1 MTDNLEECESG
12 EDFRNEKRGGERMK
26 KKNGKM
32 KWLALALSVVLLSTL
47 GLAGCG
53 GGDPAPADEPEEAAV
68 ERTGEESL
76 GELMDA
82 PLQPRLASEEI
93 EGDFMTVWAEY
104 YADHMREVTDG
115 MYDLT
120 VYPFGTLG
128 DTRDI
133 NELAQLGVVEY
144 VFSDYA
150 WISAFVPEA
159 QVLTLHYLWPPEHMP
174 ETLDWV
180 VRNGDFMDV
189 LEEAFRRNG
198 LVPLGVLYE
207 GWQTISSNNPIE
219 TVDDMQGF
227 KVRVMGSAMLVE
239 NYLAYGADPTPL
251 AYGEIYGGLQTNLI
265 DGQINPIFAIRS
277 MNFYEVQNYLTDIF
291 AEPFTG
297 IPTVNMQYFDSLP
310 PEVQEEMRNYWTDA
324 ILPSA
329 EWIDARHE
337 EDLAYMLEAR
347 PEMEYHQVTGDD
359 LEGFKEASL
368 PVYDKFLE
376 IGGPQAEE
384 ILETLL
390 NDIENAK
397 EALGIED

>member
-1 MTDNLEECESG
+1 
-12 EDFRNEKRGGERMK
+12 MK
-26 KKNGKM
+26 KKYGKT

-53 GGDPAPADEPEEAAV
+53 GGDPAPAEEPEEAAV

-180 VRNGDFMDV
+180 IRNGDFMDV

-347 PEMEYHQVTGDD
+347 PEMEYHQITGDD
-359 LEGFKEASL
+359 LDAFKEASR

>member
-1 MTDNLEECESG
+1 
-12 EDFRNEKRGGERMK
+12 MK
-26 KKNGKM
+26 KSNRNVKLLVLMLSMLLIGMLIFVGCGNGDEE
-32 KWLALALSVVLLSTL
+32 SVVEAEPENGDENGDENGEAEGNLGDLL
-47 GLAGCG
+47 
-53 GGDPAPADEPEEAAV
+53 PAPIEA
-68 ERTGEESL
+68 RF
-76 GELMDA
+76 
-82 PLQPRLASEEI
+82 ASEEI
-93 EGDFMTVWAEY
+93 EGDFMTVWGEN

-115 MYDLT
+115 KYDVD
-120 VYPFGTLG
+120 VYPYGTLG

-144 VFSDYA
+144 VFSDFA
-150 WISAFVPEA
+150 WISSFVPEA
-159 QVLTLHYLWPPEHMP
+159 QVLALHYLWPPDHMP

-198 LVPLGVLYE
+198 LVPLSVLYE
-207 GWQTISSNNPIE
+207 GWQTISSNRPIE
-219 TVDDMQGF
+219 SVDDMDGF
-227 KVRVMGSAMLVE
+227 KVRVMGSALLVE
-239 NYLAYGADPTPL
+239 DYRAYGAAPTPM
-251 AYGEIYGGLQTNLI
+251 AYGEIYGALQTNLI
-265 DGQINPIFAIRS
+265 DGQVNPIFAIRS
-277 MNFYEVQNYLTDIF
+277 MNFYEVQDYLTDIF

-297 IPTVNMQYFDSLP
+297 IPTVNMQFFDSLP
-310 PEVQEEMRNYWTDA
+310 EEIQQEMRNFWIDS

-337 EDLAYMLEAR
+337 EDLEAMLDER
-347 PEMEYHQVTGDD
+347 PDIVYHEITGDE
-359 LEGFKEASL
+359 LEEFKELAM
-368 PVYDKFLE
+368 PVYDEFLE

>member
-1 MTDNLEECESG
+1 
-12 EDFRNEKRGGERMK
+12 MK

>member
-1 MTDNLEECESG
+1 
-12 EDFRNEKRGGERMK
+12 MK
-26 KKNGKM
+26 KSNRNM
-32 KWLALALSVVLLSTL
+32 KLLVVLLSL
-47 GLAGCG
+47 LLMGMLVFVGCG
-53 GGDPAPADEPEEAAV
+53 GDNGDDPDAGPDDVDVDLEDDNDNDEEREE
-68 ERTGEESL
+68 TL
-76 GELMDA
+76 GDLL
-82 PLQPRLASEEI
+82 PQPIQSRLASEEI
-93 EGDFMTVWAEY
+93 EGDFMTVWAEH

-115 MYDLT
+115 KYELD
-120 VYPFGTLG
+120 VYPYGTLG

-144 VFSDYA
+144 VFSDFA

-159 QVLTLHYLWPPEHMP
+159 QVLTLHYLWPPDHMP

-180 VRNGDFMDV
+180 VRNGEFMEV

-198 LVPLGVLYE
+198 LVPLGLLYE
-207 GWQTISSNNPIE
+207 GWQTITSNRPIRS
-219 TVDDMQGF
+219 VDDMSNF
-227 KVRVMGSAMLVE
+227 KVRIMGSALLTQ
-239 NYLAYGADPTPL
+239 NYLAYGADPTPM

-277 MNFYEVQNYLTDIF
+277 MNFYEVQDYFTDIF

-310 PEVQEEMRNYWTDA
+310 EEIQQEMRDFWTEA

-329 EWIDARHE
+329 EWINERHE
-337 EDLAYMLEAR
+337 TDLQAMLDER
-347 PEMEYHQVTGDD
+347 PEIEYHEITGEE
-359 LEGFKEASL
+359 LEEFKEMSQ
-368 PVYDKFLE
+368 PVYDRFLE

-384 ILETLL
+384 VLETLL

-397 EALGIED
+397 AALGID

>member
-1 MTDNLEECESG
+1 
-12 EDFRNEKRGGERMK
+12 MK
-26 KKNGKM
+26 KTDGKM
-32 KWLALALSVVLLSTL
+32 KLLALLLSLVLLSTL

-53 GGDPAPADEPEEAAV
+53 GAGPAPADDPEEAPA
-68 ERTGEESL
+68 ERTGEETL
-76 GELMDA
+76 GELLDS
-82 PLQPRLASEEI
+82 PLQPRFASEEI
-93 EGDFMTVWAEY
+93 EGDFMTVWAER

-115 MYDLT
+115 MYDIT

-144 VFSDYA
+144 VFTDFA

-159 QVLTLHYLWPPEHMP
+159 QVLALHYLWPPEHMP

-198 LVPLGVLYE
+198 LVPLSVLYE
-207 GWQTISSNNPIE
+207 GWQTISSNRPIR

-227 KVRVMGSAMLVE
+227 KVRVMGSALLVE
-239 NYLAYGADPTPL
+239 DYLAYGAAPTPM

-265 DGQINPIFAIRS
+265 DGQVNPIFAIRS
-277 MNFYEVQNYLTDIF
+277 MNFYEVQDYLTDIF

-297 IPTVNMQYFDSLP
+297 IPTVNMQFFDSLP
-310 PEVQEEMRNYWTDA
+310 PEVQEEMRTWWVEA

-329 EWIDARHE
+329 EWIDERHE

-347 PEMEYHQVTGDD
+347 PEMEYHEVTGEE
-359 LEGFKEASL
+359 LEEFKEAAL

-397 EALGIED
+397 EALGIQD